1 MAAASG
7 ESAQDYLPDARD
19 LVSLA
24 DAAAGCRGCDLY
36 RDAEQTVF
44 GSGPASA
51 RMLLVG
57 EQPGDRE
64 DRAGEPFVGPAGRL
78 LDKALSAAA
87 IDRGHVYLTNAVKH
101 FKFTRASGSKR
112 RIHKTPA
119 GPRWWP
125 AGRGCSPSCRRSE
138 PEVVVL
144 LGATA
149 AKALLGNDFRL
160 TEHRG
165 EVLHAPEADY
175 AVVATPHPSSVLV
188 DRRSVAPPGSTI
200 WSTIS
205 APPRTARHGRA
216 ATLMAVRIGTSG
228 WSYDHWSEVL
238 YPPGSADG
246 AAPRCSMPPS
256 STPSN

>member
-7 ESAQDYLPDARD
+7 GSAQDYLPDSRD

-44 GSGPASA
+44 GAGPASA

-87 IDRGHVYLTNAVKH
+87 IDRGQVYLTNAVKH

-112 RIHKTPA
+112 RIHKTPSRTEVVA
-119 GPRWWP
+119 
-125 AGRGCSPSCRRSE
+125 CRPWLFAELQAIE

-149 AKALLGNDFRL
+149 AKALLGTDFRL

-165 EVLHAPEADY
+165 EVLRAPEADY
-175 AVVATPHPSSVLV
+175 AVVTTPHPSSVL
-188 DRRSVAPPGSTI
+188 RGPAER
-200 WSTIS
+200 
-205 APPRTARHGRA
+205 RA
-216 ATLMAVRIGTSG
+216 AGFGDLVHDLGT
-228 WSYDHWSEVL
+228 
-238 YPPGSADG
+238 
-246 AAPRCSMPPS
+246 AAGLLD
-256 STPSN
+256 STGRRR